1 MKLSDV
7 VSGMHLTIYAELPLL
22 IFLGVFIG
30 VAVYLLGNPDN
41 FTQASALPL
50 RDEQRPQQGGPR

>member
-22 IFLGVFIG
+22 MFLGVFIG
-30 VAVYLLGNPDN
+30 VAVYLLGNPQN
-41 FTQASALPL
+41 FAEHSALPL
-50 RDEQRPQQGGPR
+50 HDEHRPRRGEPR

>member
-22 IFLGVFIG
+22 MFLGVFIG
-30 VAVYLLGNPDN
+30 VAVYLLGNPKN
-41 FTQASALPL
+41 FAQMSALPL
-50 RDEQRPQQGGPR
+50 RDEHRPRQGRSR

>member
-7 VSGMHLTIYAELPLL
+7 VSGMHLSIYAEVPLL
-22 IFLGVFIG
+22 VFLGVFIG

-41 FTQASALPL
+41 FAHARALPL
-50 RDEQRPQQGGPR
+50 RDERRSRPGNAR